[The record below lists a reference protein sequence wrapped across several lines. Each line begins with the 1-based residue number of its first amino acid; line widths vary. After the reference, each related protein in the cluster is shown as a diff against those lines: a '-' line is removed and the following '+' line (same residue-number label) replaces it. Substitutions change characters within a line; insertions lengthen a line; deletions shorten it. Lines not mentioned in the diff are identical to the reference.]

1 MLESCR
7 IRTVTEND
15 LEMLLTW
22 RNHPDVR
29 RYMFTQHEIGLTEH
43 RNWFNKVNLDE
54 SRHLLIVEEEMQAF
68 GYVQFSQVAEGG
80 IAHWGFYVRPDAN
93 KGTGYK
99 LGSVAIKHAFVD
111 LKLHKV
117 CGQAIDSNL
126 ASIAFH
132 QRLGFVQEG
141 VLRDQQRLGGSYN
154 SLHCFGLLAKDWRDE
169 KVDE

>member
-7 IRTVTEND
+7 IRAVTEND
-15 LEMLLTW
+15 LDMLLCW
-22 RNHPDVR
+22 RNHPDVS
-29 RYMFTQHEIGLTEH
+29 RYMFTQHEIGQIEH
-43 RNWFNKVNLDE
+43 RNWFNKANLDE
-54 SRHLLIVEEEMQAF
+54 SRHLLIVEEEMQAI
-68 GYVQFSQVAEGG
+68 GYVQFNQVAEGG

-99 LGSVAIKHAFVD
+99 LGSVAIKHAFVN
-111 LKLHKV
+111 LRLHKV
-117 CGQAIDSNL
+117 CGQAIASNL

-154 SLHCFGLLAKDWRDE
+154 SLHCFGLLASEWQAANFE
-169 KVDE
+169 N